1 MSIEYLNKSLKI
13 NGLTPTAKLV
23 LVILANYADE
33 KGSCYPSHKHIAN
46 MIGLKS
52 KKSVQNYIKEFEKK
66 NLLIIEHRRLDNGGY
81 TSNRYTLT
89 LDTTEL
95 HPMETSDTR
104 VGLQT
109 STNTKEDTKENT
121 YWLRQFAICAE
132 KFFDSFW
139 SDYKRKVGK
148 HQANKSFYK
157 AIKENTKSSDQQE
170 VLHKMVVNGN
180 RILDGLEKFNKEN
193 AMTEVKFIP
202 HASTW
207 LNQKRWLD
215 FENQSKDNK
224 STNKNNLAG

>member
-104 VGLQT
+104 VGLES
-109 STNTKEDTKENT
+109 STNTKDKTKLNT
-121 YWLRQFAICAE
+121 DS
-132 KFFDSFW
+132 DSFKEFW
-139 SDYKRKVGK
+139 KIYPRRIGRKT
-148 HQANKSFYK
+148 ASKSF
-157 AIKENTKSSDQQE
+157 
-170 VLHKMVVNGN
+170 HKF
-180 RILDGLEKFNKEN
+180 DEKHYAKIIYSVHLFARDNI
-193 AMTEVKFIP
+193 ATEERFIP
-202 HASTW
+202 HPTTW
-207 LNQKRWLD
+207 LNQERWLD
-215 FENQSKDNK
+215 YFELDEVGNVIRPKENK